1 MGWSGI
7 SLSYTSIC
15 ITVLN
20 FESGISLAC
29 LFWVAALYIPHKH
42 SQNLYLIIFNVVCLL
57 CVKIVQ
63 IGCLRCIDKSS
74 QRMFSPTKM
83 QTIWDLYWLKGIRKA
98 AAWGQLCCKTS
109 VCTLIRTALCSGSK
123 PHIITCI
130 YLHVQV
136 ASQFVSLSLMIV
148 AWVQTLVLTPS
159 DALSLRLLLSWSL
172 SVNSHNHV

>member
-1 MGWSGI
+1 MATLPDTTCVCNVYDDVIHCKAPPPNLNSANIFKARFWGQTAKFKWQAIQYFEMGWSGI

-98 AAWGQLCCKTS
+98 AAWGQLCCKTI
-109 VCTLIRTALCSGSK
+109 VCTLIRTALCSGSS
-123 PHIITCI
+123 HI
-130 YLHVQV
+130 
-136 ASQFVSLSLMIV
+136 S
-148 AWVQTLVLTPS
+148 
-159 DALSLRLLLSWSL
+159 
-172 SVNSHNHV
+172 